1 MNVPDPAQDGP
12 LAPEQILGG
21 QVVQPFPVPST
32 VLMEVVEFEGR
43 QLVAMQICSP
53 TGMYVTFMP
62 HEQALGLAAR
72 MTQMAQQAKLGLT
85 IVTRQGPTRDP
96 IIRGRG

>member
-1 MNVPDPAQDGP
+1 MPDPTQDGP
-12 LAPEQILGG
+12 LAPEQILAG

-32 VLMEVVEFEGR
+32 VLMEVVEVDGR

-53 TGMYVTFMP
+53 VGMNVTFFP
-62 HEQALGLAAR
+62 PDIAIGLAQR
-72 MTQMAQQAKLGLT
+72 LDQMAHQAKLGLT
-85 IVTRQGPTRDP
+85 IVTRQGPQRDP